1 MKNYFD
7 IYVLYMFMIEEIYE
21 ALKTVFD
28 HISKCYKMKTGHN

>member
-7 IYVLYMFMIEEIYE
+7 IYVLVSIEEIYE